1 MSDAPT
7 PVPQSPASSSD
18 PGSEPDGPFE
28 YAGFDR
34 LVGLRMVSVTPDE
47 AVGTLE
53 VRPELLQPVGL
64 LHGGVLCTVV
74 ESLGS
79 FAGAVW
85 FGERGTVV
93 GTSNH
98 TNLLRAAGVGDR
110 LTARA
115 TPVHRGR
122 TQQLWSVDVRDERD
136 RLIAKGELRLAN
148 LAADLPADAAPTA

>member
-1 MSDAPT
+1 MSDLTDAAPT
-7 PVPQSPASSSD
+7 A
-18 PGSEPDGPFE
+18 GAAGRTPDQLS
-28 YAGFDR
+28 YDGFDR
-34 LVGLRMVSVTPDE
+34 LLGLQVVSATADE
-47 AVGTLE
+47 VVGTLE
-53 VRPELLQPVGL
+53 VRPELLQPFGL
-64 LHGGVLCTVV
+64 LHGGVLCSIV

-79 FAGAVW
+79 WAGAVW
-85 FGERGTVV
+85 LGDRGTVV

-98 TNLLRAAGVGDR
+98 TNLLRSAGVGDR

-148 LAADLPADAAPTA
+148 LAADRGTAAGAPEPV

>member
-1 MSDAPT
+1 MSDAAT
-7 PVPQSPASSSD
+7 PVPPSPAAPAD
-18 PGSEPDGPFE
+18 QDGPFD
-28 YAGFDR
+28 YPGFDR
-34 LVGLRMVSVTPDE
+34 HVGLRMVSVTPDE

-79 FAGAVW
+79 FAGAFW
-85 FGERGTVV
+85 YGERGTVV

-98 TNLLRAAGVGDR
+98 TNLLRSAGVGDR

-122 TQQLWSVDVRDERD
+122 SQQLWSVDVRDERD

-148 LAADLPADAAPTA
+148 LPAGPRPPESES

>member
-7 PVPQSPASSSD
+7 SVPAPTSVGPSSS
-18 PGSEPDGPFE
+18 P
-28 YAGFDR
+28 GFDQHI
-34 LVGLRMVSVTPDE
+34 GLQVVSVTADE

-53 VRPELLQPVGL
+53 VRPELLQPFGL
-64 LHGGVLCTVV
+64 LHGGVLCAVV

-79 FAGAVW
+79 WGAAVW
-85 FGERGTVV
+85 LGERGTVV
-93 GTSNH
+93 GTSNS
-98 TNLLRAAGVGDR
+98 TNLLRSARVGDR
-110 LTARA
+110 LTGRG

-148 LAADLPADAAPTA
+148 LAAEPTGTAASR

>member
-1 MSDAPT
+1 MTDAPT
-7 PVPQSPASSSD
+7 SGPPPAGGAD
-18 PGSEPDGPFE
+18 LPEAPFS
-28 YAGFDR
+28 YPGFDR
-34 LVGLRMVSVTPDE
+34 LVGLELVSLSPDE
-47 AVGTLE
+47 VVGTLV
-53 VRPELLQPVGL
+53 VRPELLQPFGL

-79 FAGAVW
+79 FGGATW
-85 FGERGTVV
+85 LADRGTVV

-98 TNLLRAAGVGDR
+98 TNLLRSAGVGQR

-148 LAADLPADAAPTA
+148 LPPTPPEDDGTPAPS

>member
-7 PVPQSPASSSD
+7 APPAAPQDA
-18 PGSEPDGPFE
+18 DGAFDYP
-28 YAGFDR
+28 GFDR
-34 LVGLRMVSVTPDE
+34 LVGLRLVSVTPDE

-53 VRPELLQPVGL
+53 VRPELLQPFGL

-79 FAGAVW
+79 VAGASW
-85 FGERGTVV
+85 LGDRGTVV

-148 LAADLPADAAPTA
+148 LPAAPATAGGPPATT

>member
-1 MSDAPT
+1 MSDAPAA
-7 PVPQSPASSSD
+7 VSPSAQ
-18 PGSEPDGPFE
+18 EPTS
-28 YAGFDR
+28 AHSAHVGFDHHIGFV
-34 LVGLRMVSVTPDE
+34 LVSATPDE

-53 VRPELLQPVGL
+53 VRPELLQPFGL
-64 LHGGVLCTVV
+64 LHGGVLCSVV

-79 FAGAVW
+79 WAGAVW
-85 FGERGTVV
+85 LGDRGTVV

-98 TNLLRAAGVGDR
+98 TNLLRSAGVGDR

-122 TQQLWSVDVRDERD
+122 SQQLWSVEVRDERD

-148 LAADLPADAAPTA
+148 LTGRSESQS

>member
-1 MSDAPT
+1 MSDAAT
-7 PVPQSPASSSD
+7 PVPPSVPAPAD
-18 PGSEPDGPFE
+18 APGPYD

-34 LVGLRMVSVTPDE
+34 HVGLRMVSVTPDE

-79 FAGAVW
+79 FAGAFW
-85 FGERGTVV
+85 YGERGTVV

-98 TNLLRAAGVGDR
+98 TNLLRSAGVGDR

-122 TQQLWSVDVRDERD
+122 SQQLWSVDVRDERD

-148 LAADLPADAAPTA
+148 LPAAPRPESES

>member
-1 MSDAPT
+1 MSE
-7 PVPQSPASSSD
+7 
-18 PGSEPDGPFE
+18 EPPEQTRLEPYD
-28 YAGFDR
+28 GFDR
-34 LVGLRMVSVTPDE
+34 HLGLQMVSVTPDE

-64 LHGGVLCTVV
+64 LHGGVLCSIV

-79 FAGAVW
+79 WGATVW
-85 FGERGTVV
+85 LGDRGSAV

-98 TNLLRAAGVGDR
+98 TNLLRSARAGDR

-148 LAADLPADAAPTA
+148 LTAQASGPH